1 MQGNVNFGLAQFST
15 LYQNLKDQKPIFTA
29 ISKELGPETTKVL
42 DELAEISKRI
52 TEARANVD
60 VTGKANQALLN
71 SIQAQSVL
79 EKFMT
84 GNIVARAVQGGIG
97 AVAGALSGQT
107 VVSGL
112 VAAFF
117 ASLKFN
123 SKDRLGLAGELFN
136 NVNFR
141 KMIDEVA
148 QTGSVSEETLS
159 SVAKLP
165 IYKRWAKSMGID
177 DGRNWLQGAVVTT
190 AESPPSEADEALDTI
205 VEEQSSL
212 DQSSA
217 AQDIIKSVTP
227 STIDKIRQYA

>member
-1 MQGNVNFGLAQFST
+1 M
-15 LYQNLKDQKPIFTA
+15 
-29 ISKELGPETTKVL
+29 L

-52 TEARANVD
+52 TEARSNVD

-71 SIQAQSVL
+71 AIQAQSVL

-84 GNIVARAVQGGIG
+84 GSLVSRTIQGTIG
-97 AVAGALSGQT
+97 AVGGALTGMP

-112 VAAFF
+112 AATIF

-136 NVNFR
+136 NIKF
-141 KMIDEVA
+141 KQMIDEVA
-148 QTGSVSEETLS
+148 QTGSVSDETLS
-159 SVAKLP
+159 SVSKLP

-190 AESPPSEADEALDTI
+190 AETPPPDANEALDNI
-205 VEEQSSL
+205 IEEQSSL

-217 AQDIIKSVTP
+217 AQDIINTISAP
-227 STIDKIRQYA
+227 TIDKIRQFA